1 MLKKQIVHVFGKT
14 YYLIGKDEA
23 GVKWYMQKPTWDC
36 GWYWGFGYLDSFT
49 NGIRPE
55 KSKDILGHM
64 HLSSLM
70 DEFKGNGFDALKHY
84 FPECALTDDELFEFI
99 DYIKSGY
106 TLRDVAEL
114 FERGH
119 SNYTEKAK
127 VDSSVKPDWAKEINE
142 KMIPAINRK
151 LDELLSPEDD
161 RQESA
166 G

>member
-14 YYLIGKDEA
+14 YYLLGKDEA

-55 KSKDILGHM
+55 KSKDILGHT

-70 DEFKGNGFDALKHY
+70 DEFKGNGVDALKRY
-84 FPECALTDDELFEFI
+84 FPERALTDGELFEFI
-99 DYIKSGY
+99 DCVKSGY
-106 TLRDVAEL
+106 ALKDAAAL

-142 KMIPAINRK
+142 KMIPAISRK
-151 LDELLSPEDD
+151 LEELLSPEDD
-161 RQESA
+161 GQESA
-166 G
+166 D